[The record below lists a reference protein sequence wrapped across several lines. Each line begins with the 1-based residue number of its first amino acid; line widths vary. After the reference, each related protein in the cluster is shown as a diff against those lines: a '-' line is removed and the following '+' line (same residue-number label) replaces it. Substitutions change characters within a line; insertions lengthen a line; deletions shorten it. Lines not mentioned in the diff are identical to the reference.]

1 MVEKPMRT
9 WWIRLALGLVGARA
23 LASLLY
29 STSVRDP
36 WVMAGSVAVL
46 TSIASAA
53 SLVPALRAARID
65 PMQAL
70 RAE

>member
-65 PMQAL
+65 PKQAL